1 MASNPTCKS
10 LQKQVTE
17 LQNRIKELSWKPS
30 VENEVKRPPSNEKN
44 VVYVQKDRKVPKF
57 TGYNFQVEDWIEDV
71 NTVLHARE
79 MSRQERAD
87 FIYLQLEGSAKDEVK
102 YRSHLVR
109 QSPDQI
115 LEILQDA
122 FGVKDNITKLQKN
135 FLDRV
140 QKPNES
146 LREYSYVLMDL
157 MSKITNKDSTWMP
170 NKEKTLCDQ
179 FSQNVQ
185 DKAIMWSEEEEYKDK
200 RYNTKTK
207 SETTDTVPEEPTTDV
222 CASKD
227 KTDSISEQSDK
238 FNQLLGIVQ
247 KQSEQIE
254 TLTKIVNTKQQ
265 PTSYNSR
272 YNRSQDCRLS
282 SCEFQEVGKRVE
294 STVKSPIV
302 DDNHMDSI
310 QADRLVGK
318 CPTVSAYVAGFKVNC
333 LVDTGSTVTTV
344 TESFYNRFLRR
355 CTDLQTDITFNL
367 KGANGTCIPYIGYV
381 EVDID
386 IMGQRLLNRGV
397 LIVKDPIDSY
407 TRIRK
412 ENVPGLLGMNVISL
426 CKKLLQEDYGN
437 QYSEQVTEIAENFKL
452 RELFKACDKNE
463 HCNTIGFVKLCSNS
477 PVRIPA
483 NSVIIL
489 NGTGPNLPRLYDA
502 VVEPLHTSG
511 HLPSTFIV
519 VHTFVTV
526 RNGRLTFRVANIGD
540 DDIWLAPRT
549 RVGILLKGD
558 VENHDKGHVEFIR
571 TGHTEEIYIHDIAYC
586 AETDVNLS
594 KIEDFEMP
602 VDISHLS
609 TTSKQRDQIKT
620 LFYNYNEGIHTDPD
634 KISAVQDFEIPTTVK
649 KLKSFLGLAGYY
661 RRFTQGFS
669 KIAGPLHKLA
679 QKFTPH
685 PRKLFGKEW
694 TTDCQTAFDTLKEH
708 LVTAPI
714 LSYAKFDEPFILETD
729 ASMQGLGAVLS
740 QYIDGQLRVVAYAS
754 RALRPNERNM
764 DNYSSRKLEL
774 LALTWA
780 ITEKFR
786 DYLLGSKFTVFTDN
800 NPLCYLQTSKLS
812 AHEQRWLSKLA
823 VFNFE
828 VKYRQAKHNNNADAL
843 SRMHDKIELSKS
855 EDVKNLLQ
863 TFAAGTVVPND
874 LASDIQSVSRKSV
887 YTEEAFVTLPTLDRQ
902 EVKDLQERDTVVGK
916 FIEIWN
922 TKRKP
927 LRSEQRK
934 FDRPLVTLLR
944 QWDRIEV
951 VDGLVYRVI
960 IDPNQG
966 QLKQLILPAVLRDKV
981 LKNCHDKL
989 GHQGIERTFCSIRI
1003 RCYWPGM
1010 FRHIKDYCKSCERC
1024 IVSKMPQPAIRPAMG
1039 HLIASRP
1046 LQILAI
1052 DFTVLEPAHGKEN
1065 YLRKIRKQTLFVFL
1079 TEWFCVYGVP
1089 ERLHSDQGRNFE
1101 SDVIC
1106 QLCKLY
1112 QISRSRTTPYHPEGN
1127 AQCERFNR
1135 TLHNLLKSLSPD
1147 KKKHWPKYLPE
1158 LVFSYNVSQNSTTGY
1173 SPYYLLFGR
1182 SPKLPIDF
1190 LLGTNQTDET
1200 DQSLDEWIIAHQNR
1214 LRYAYEKAGEQTKDR
1229 AEYRKNK
1236 HDEQRFNPEIC
1247 VSDKVYIRNRG
1258 VHGRNKI
1265 QDTWSSTVYRVVR
1278 LSENTV
1284 SVEPND
1290 GAGVSRTLNRRDV
1303 IKCNIQQS
1311 VDDNSSE
1318 SDSSDDMFIP
1328 RRTTRAT
1335 AGKHTNP
1342 NRLPNSIF
1350 SK

>member
-1 MASNPTCKS
+1 
-10 LQKQVTE
+10 
-17 LQNRIKELSWKPS
+17 
-30 VENEVKRPPSNEKN
+30 
-44 VVYVQKDRKVPKF
+44 
-57 TGYNFQVEDWIEDV
+57 
-71 NTVLHARE
+71 
-79 MSRQERAD
+79 
-87 FIYLQLEGSAKDEVK
+87 
-102 YRSHLVR
+102 
-109 QSPDQI
+109 
-115 LEILQDA
+115 
-122 FGVKDNITKLQKN
+122 
-135 FLDRV
+135 
-140 QKPNES
+140 
-146 LREYSYVLMDL
+146 
-157 MSKITNKDSTWMP
+157 
-170 NKEKTLCDQ
+170 
-179 FSQNVQ
+179 
-185 DKAIMWSEEEEYKDK
+185 
-200 RYNTKTK
+200 
-207 SETTDTVPEEPTTDV
+207 
-222 CASKD
+222 
-227 KTDSISEQSDK
+227 
-238 FNQLLGIVQ
+238 
-247 KQSEQIE
+247 
-254 TLTKIVNTKQQ
+254 
-265 PTSYNSR
+265 
-272 YNRSQDCRLS
+272 
-282 SCEFQEVGKRVE
+282 
-294 STVKSPIV
+294 
-302 DDNHMDSI
+302 
-310 QADRLVGK
+310 
-318 CPTVSAYVAGFKVNC
+318 
-333 LVDTGSTVTTV
+333 
-344 TESFYNRFLRR
+344 
-355 CTDLQTDITFNL
+355 
-367 KGANGTCIPYIGYV
+367 
-381 EVDID
+381 
-386 IMGQRLLNRGV
+386 MGQRLPNRGV

-526 RNGRLTFRVANIGD
+526 RNGRLTLRVANIGD

-558 VENHDKGHVEFIR
+558 VENHDQGHVEFIR

-740 QYIDGQLRVVAYAS
+740 QYIDGKLRVVAYAS

-874 LASDIQSVSRKSV
+874 LASNIQSVSRKSV

-902 EVKDLQERDTVVGK
+902 EVKDLQERDTVVG
-916 FIEIWN
+916 
-922 TKRKP
+922 
-927 LRSEQRK
+927 
-934 FDRPLVTLLR
+934 
-944 QWDRIEV
+944 
-951 VDGLVYRVI
+951 
-960 IDPNQG
+960 
-966 QLKQLILPAVLRDKV
+966 
-981 LKNCHDKL
+981 
-989 GHQGIERTFCSIRI
+989 
-1003 RCYWPGM
+1003 
-1010 FRHIKDYCKSCERC
+1010 
-1024 IVSKMPQPAIRPAMG
+1024 
-1039 HLIASRP
+1039 
-1046 LQILAI
+1046 
-1052 DFTVLEPAHGKEN
+1052 
-1065 YLRKIRKQTLFVFL
+1065 
-1079 TEWFCVYGVP
+1079 
-1089 ERLHSDQGRNFE
+1089 
-1101 SDVIC
+1101 
-1106 QLCKLY
+1106 
-1112 QISRSRTTPYHPEGN
+1112 
-1127 AQCERFNR
+1127 
-1135 TLHNLLKSLSPD
+1135 
-1147 KKKHWPKYLPE
+1147 
-1158 LVFSYNVSQNSTTGY
+1158 
-1173 SPYYLLFGR
+1173 
-1182 SPKLPIDF
+1182 
-1190 LLGTNQTDET
+1190 
-1200 DQSLDEWIIAHQNR
+1200 
-1214 LRYAYEKAGEQTKDR
+1214 
-1229 AEYRKNK
+1229 
-1236 HDEQRFNPEIC
+1236 
-1247 VSDKVYIRNRG
+1247 
-1258 VHGRNKI
+1258 
-1265 QDTWSSTVYRVVR
+1265 
-1278 LSENTV
+1278 
-1284 SVEPND
+1284 
-1290 GAGVSRTLNRRDV
+1290 
-1303 IKCNIQQS
+1303 
-1311 VDDNSSE
+1311 
-1318 SDSSDDMFIP
+1318 
-1328 RRTTRAT
+1328 
-1335 AGKHTNP
+1335 
-1342 NRLPNSIF
+1342 
-1350 SK
+1350 

>member
-1 MASNPTCKS
+1 
-10 LQKQVTE
+10 
-17 LQNRIKELSWKPS
+17 
-30 VENEVKRPPSNEKN
+30 
-44 VVYVQKDRKVPKF
+44 
-57 TGYNFQVEDWIEDV
+57 
-71 NTVLHARE
+71 
-79 MSRQERAD
+79 
-87 FIYLQLEGSAKDEVK
+87 
-102 YRSHLVR
+102 
-109 QSPDQI
+109 
-115 LEILQDA
+115 
-122 FGVKDNITKLQKN
+122 
-135 FLDRV
+135 
-140 QKPNES
+140 
-146 LREYSYVLMDL
+146 
-157 MSKITNKDSTWMP
+157 
-170 NKEKTLCDQ
+170 
-179 FSQNVQ
+179 
-185 DKAIMWSEEEEYKDK
+185 
-200 RYNTKTK
+200 
-207 SETTDTVPEEPTTDV
+207 
-222 CASKD
+222 
-227 KTDSISEQSDK
+227 
-238 FNQLLGIVQ
+238 
-247 KQSEQIE
+247 
-254 TLTKIVNTKQQ
+254 
-265 PTSYNSR
+265 
-272 YNRSQDCRLS
+272 
-282 SCEFQEVGKRVE
+282 
-294 STVKSPIV
+294 
-302 DDNHMDSI
+302 MDSI

-355 CTDLQTDITFNL
+355 CTDLQTDITFIL

-381 EVDID
+381 EVGID
-386 IMGQRLLNRGV
+386 IMDQRLPNRGV

-407 TRIRK
+407 T
-412 ENVPGLLGMNVISL
+412 
-426 CKKLLQEDYGN
+426 QDYGN
-437 QYSEQVTEIAENFKL
+437 QYSEVTEIAENFKL

-463 HCNTIGFVKLCSNS
+463 HCNTFGFVKLCSNS

-586 AETDVNLS
+586 AETGVNLS

-609 TTSKQRDQIKT
+609 TSKQRSNKT
-620 LFYNYNEGIHTDPD
+620 LFYNYSDIFSKSDTDVGYT
-634 KISAVQDFEIPTTVK
+634 KTVK
-649 KLKSFLGLAGYY
+649 HKIRTVDDVPIVQPY
-661 RRFTQGFS
+661 RRIPPNQYEE
-669 KIAGPLHKLA
+669 
-679 QKFTPH
+679 
-685 PRKLFGKEW
+685 EW
-694 TTDCQTAFDTLKEH
+694 TTECQTAFDTLKDH

-729 ASMQGLGAVLS
+729 AM
-740 QYIDGQLRVVAYAS
+740 
-754 RALRPNERNM
+754 
-764 DNYSSRKLEL
+764 
-774 LALTWA
+774 
-780 ITEKFR
+780 
-786 DYLLGSKFTVFTDN
+786 FTDN

-874 LASDIQSVSRKSV
+874 LASNIQSVSRKSV

-1065 YLRKIRKQTLFVFL
+1065 VLVMTDIFTKFTRAVPTKDQKADTVANVLL

-1158 LVFSYNVSQNSTTGY
+1158 LVFSYNVSQNSTTGN
-1173 SPYYLLFGR
+1173 SPYYLLFDR
-1182 SPKLPIDF
+1182 SPKLSIDF

-1229 AEYRKNK
+1229 AEYRKTK
-1236 HDEQRFNPEIC
+1236 HDEKRFNPEIC
-1247 VSDKVYIRNRG
+1247 VGDKVYIRNRG

-1284 SVEPND
+1284 TVEPND
-1290 GAGVSRTLNRRDV
+1290 GAGV

-1328 RRTTRAT
+1328 RRTTRTT

>member
-1 MASNPTCKS
+1 MAAVIGARLSKDVIENLGVKRAVFWSDSQIVLHWLNSSKS
-10 LQKQVTE
+10 LNKFVK
-17 LQNRIKELSWKPS
+17 NRVSEIKELTETHEWKYVPTEMNPADLQTRGLTASQFEDSTLWMNGPQWLTDECKWPTWTGHVEISTQLSNITGPKTHRSDDKVPSDPQRISQIIDMNRYSDLNRLLTVTGYVLKFVKKCQKKRPYRLRSSQGDRNLRTSLTKEEISLAMNLWIKDTQQDSNLGASVMS
-30 VENEVKRPPSNEKN
+30 VETVTMQTFILYFPFIISLTQMAMSSYVYYPTLRRFCIPYLNCEPGNEIQPCTDNYMQDLCKPCRVDMVQPDLISSTGNINKSLCFKPTSECLARDLTYRRTEKDAFCGSLNGCRCDTTKCYFGDPCLCDIKKPCAVGHTMNEKGVCSPCPNGTFKN
-44 VVYVQKDRKVPKF
+44 VTGCGPCRQINRKNGQLLQTEHYINAESHQQLSTETSIIVSKLRSSKPVQKDNSKMF
-57 TGYNFQVEDWIEDV
+57 IIIA
-71 NTVLHARE
+71 VLGV
-79 MSRQERAD
+79 SLVVLSI
-87 FIYLQLEGSAKDEVK
+87 FI
-102 YRSHLVR
+102 
-109 QSPDQI
+109 
-115 LEILQDA
+115 
-122 FGVKDNITKLQKN
+122 IT
-135 FLDRV
+135 
-140 QKPNES
+140 
-146 LREYSYVLMDL
+146 
-157 MSKITNKDSTWMP
+157 
-170 NKEKTLCDQ
+170 
-179 FSQNVQ
+179 
-185 DKAIMWSEEEEYKDK
+185 
-200 RYNTKTK
+200 
-207 SETTDTVPEEPTTDV
+207 
-222 CASKD
+222 
-227 KTDSISEQSDK
+227 
-238 FNQLLGIVQ
+238 
-247 KQSEQIE
+247 
-254 TLTKIVNTKQQ
+254 
-265 PTSYNSR
+265 
-272 YNRSQDCRLS
+272 
-282 SCEFQEVGKRVE
+282 
-294 STVKSPIV
+294 
-302 DDNHMDSI
+302 
-310 QADRLVGK
+310 
-318 CPTVSAYVAGFKVNC
+318 
-333 LVDTGSTVTTV
+333 
-344 TESFYNRFLRR
+344 
-355 CTDLQTDITFNL
+355 
-367 KGANGTCIPYIGYV
+367 
-381 EVDID
+381 
-386 IMGQRLLNRGV
+386 
-397 LIVKDPIDSY
+397 
-407 TRIRK
+407 
-412 ENVPGLLGMNVISL
+412 
-426 CKKLLQEDYGN
+426 
-437 QYSEQVTEIAENFKL
+437 
-452 RELFKACDKNE
+452 
-463 HCNTIGFVKLCSNS
+463 
-477 PVRIPA
+477 
-483 NSVIIL
+483 
-489 NGTGPNLPRLYDA
+489 
-502 VVEPLHTSG
+502 
-511 HLPSTFIV
+511 
-519 VHTFVTV
+519 
-526 RNGRLTFRVANIGD
+526 
-540 DDIWLAPRT
+540 
-549 RVGILLKGD
+549 
-558 VENHDKGHVEFIR
+558 
-571 TGHTEEIYIHDIAYC
+571 IY
-586 AETDVNLS
+586 
-594 KIEDFEMP
+594 
-602 VDISHLS
+602 
-609 TTSKQRDQIKT
+609 
-620 LFYNYNEGIHTDPD
+620 EGIHTDPD

-740 QYIDGQLRVVAYAS
+740 QYIDGKLRVVAYAS

-874 LASDIQSVSRKSV
+874 LASNIQSVSRKSV

-1065 YLRKIRKQTLFVFL
+1065 VLVMTDIFTKFTRAVPTKDQKADTVANVLL

-1284 SVEPND
+1284 TVEPND

>member
-1 MASNPTCKS
+1 
-10 LQKQVTE
+10 
-17 LQNRIKELSWKPS
+17 
-30 VENEVKRPPSNEKN
+30 
-44 VVYVQKDRKVPKF
+44 
-57 TGYNFQVEDWIEDV
+57 
-71 NTVLHARE
+71 
-79 MSRQERAD
+79 
-87 FIYLQLEGSAKDEVK
+87 
-102 YRSHLVR
+102 
-109 QSPDQI
+109 
-115 LEILQDA
+115 
-122 FGVKDNITKLQKN
+122 
-135 FLDRV
+135 
-140 QKPNES
+140 
-146 LREYSYVLMDL
+146 
-157 MSKITNKDSTWMP
+157 
-170 NKEKTLCDQ
+170 
-179 FSQNVQ
+179 
-185 DKAIMWSEEEEYKDK
+185 
-200 RYNTKTK
+200 
-207 SETTDTVPEEPTTDV
+207 
-222 CASKD
+222 
-227 KTDSISEQSDK
+227 
-238 FNQLLGIVQ
+238 
-247 KQSEQIE
+247 
-254 TLTKIVNTKQQ
+254 
-265 PTSYNSR
+265 
-272 YNRSQDCRLS
+272 
-282 SCEFQEVGKRVE
+282 
-294 STVKSPIV
+294 
-302 DDNHMDSI
+302 MDSI

-386 IMGQRLLNRGV
+386 IMGQRLPNRGV

-407 TRIRK
+407 T
-412 ENVPGLLGMNVISL
+412 
-426 CKKLLQEDYGN
+426 QDYGN
-437 QYSEQVTEIAENFKL
+437 QYSEEVTEIAENFKL

-526 RNGRLTFRVANIGD
+526 RNGRLTLRVANIGD

-558 VENHDKGHVEFIR
+558 VENHDQGHVEFIR

-740 QYIDGQLRVVAYAS
+740 QYVDGQLRVVAYAS

-828 VKYRQAKHNNNADAL
+828 VKYRQARQAKHNNNADAL
-843 SRMHDKIELSKS
+843 SH
-855 EDVKNLLQ
+855 
-863 TFAAGTVVPND
+863 
-874 LASDIQSVSRKSV
+874 
-887 YTEEAFVTLPTLDRQ
+887 RQ
-902 EVKDLQERDTVVGK
+902 EIKDLQERDTVVGK

-922 TKRKP
+922 AKRKP
-927 LRSEQRK
+927 MRSKQRK
-934 FDRPLVTLLR
+934 FDRPIVTLLR

-960 IDPNQG
+960 IDPNHG

-989 GHQGIERTFCSIRI
+989 GHQ
-1003 RCYWPGM
+1003 
-1010 FRHIKDYCKSCERC
+1010 
-1024 IVSKMPQPAIRPAMG
+1024 
-1039 HLIASRP
+1039 
-1046 LQILAI
+1046 
-1052 DFTVLEPAHGKEN
+1052 
-1065 YLRKIRKQTLFVFL
+1065 
-1079 TEWFCVYGVP
+1079 
-1089 ERLHSDQGRNFE
+1089 RN
-1101 SDVIC
+1101 
-1106 QLCKLY
+1106 
-1112 QISRSRTTPYHPEGN
+1112 
-1127 AQCERFNR
+1127 
-1135 TLHNLLKSLSPD
+1135 
-1147 KKKHWPKYLPE
+1147 
-1158 LVFSYNVSQNSTTGY
+1158 
-1173 SPYYLLFGR
+1173 
-1182 SPKLPIDF
+1182 
-1190 LLGTNQTDET
+1190 
-1200 DQSLDEWIIAHQNR
+1200 
-1214 LRYAYEKAGEQTKDR
+1214 
-1229 AEYRKNK
+1229 
-1236 HDEQRFNPEIC
+1236 
-1247 VSDKVYIRNRG
+1247 
-1258 VHGRNKI
+1258 
-1265 QDTWSSTVYRVVR
+1265 
-1278 LSENTV
+1278 
-1284 SVEPND
+1284 
-1290 GAGVSRTLNRRDV
+1290 
-1303 IKCNIQQS
+1303 
-1311 VDDNSSE
+1311 
-1318 SDSSDDMFIP
+1318 
-1328 RRTTRAT
+1328 
-1335 AGKHTNP
+1335 
-1342 NRLPNSIF
+1342 
-1350 SK
+1350 

>member
-1 MASNPTCKS
+1 
-10 LQKQVTE
+10 
-17 LQNRIKELSWKPS
+17 
-30 VENEVKRPPSNEKN
+30 
-44 VVYVQKDRKVPKF
+44 
-57 TGYNFQVEDWIEDV
+57 
-71 NTVLHARE
+71 
-79 MSRQERAD
+79 
-87 FIYLQLEGSAKDEVK
+87 
-102 YRSHLVR
+102 
-109 QSPDQI
+109 
-115 LEILQDA
+115 
-122 FGVKDNITKLQKN
+122 
-135 FLDRV
+135 
-140 QKPNES
+140 
-146 LREYSYVLMDL
+146 
-157 MSKITNKDSTWMP
+157 
-170 NKEKTLCDQ
+170 
-179 FSQNVQ
+179 
-185 DKAIMWSEEEEYKDK
+185 
-200 RYNTKTK
+200 
-207 SETTDTVPEEPTTDV
+207 
-222 CASKD
+222 
-227 KTDSISEQSDK
+227 
-238 FNQLLGIVQ
+238 
-247 KQSEQIE
+247 
-254 TLTKIVNTKQQ
+254 
-265 PTSYNSR
+265 
-272 YNRSQDCRLS
+272 
-282 SCEFQEVGKRVE
+282 
-294 STVKSPIV
+294 
-302 DDNHMDSI
+302 MDSI

-386 IMGQRLLNRGV
+386 IMGQRLPNRGV

-437 QYSEQVTEIAENFKL
+437 QYSEEVTEIAENFKL

-558 VENHDKGHVEFIR
+558 VENHDQGHVEFIR

-586 AETDVNLS
+586 AETDLNLS

-740 QYIDGQLRVVAYAS
+740 QYIDGKLRVVAYAS

-874 LASDIQSVSRKSV
+874 LASNIQSVSRKSV

-1065 YLRKIRKQTLFVFL
+1065 VLVMTDIFTKFTRAVPTKDQKADTVANVLL

-1229 AEYRKNK
+1229 AEYRKTK
-1236 HDEQRFNPEIC
+1236 HDEKRFNPEIC
-1247 VSDKVYIRNRG
+1247 VDDKVYIRNRG

-1284 SVEPND
+1284 TVEPND

-1328 RRTTRAT
+1328 RRTTRTT